1 MGVECDLGDDG
12 EEEWVSSMQ
21 SGTSTSVQYT
31 VFCFRI
37 PRLFSIF
44 VRDVSTIIKTTN
56 IYITIINTTAR

>member
-1 MGVECDLGDDG
+1 MSENDEELELGCAVGSKQSDTCT
-12 EEEWVSSMQ
+12 SMQ
-21 SGTSTSVQYT
+21 YF

-37 PRLFSIF
+37 PRLVSID